1 MNILKLL
8 DMLSDDKFFTAGSSR
23 SEAIT
28 NIYTF
33 GKKAAIAAVPL
44 GLGSMMTTKAE
55 TVKQS
60 SMAVSMAQNDLTDAL
75 QLALVLEYLENE
87 YYNPLCI
94 MNRKRKSCSFD

>member
-33 GKKAAIAAVPL
+33 GKK
-44 GLGSMMTTKAE
+44 
-55 TVKQS
+55 
-60 SMAVSMAQNDLTDAL
+60 
-75 QLALVLEYLENE
+75 QL
-87 YYNPLCI
+87 
-94 MNRKRKSCSFD
+94 

>member
-33 GKKAAIAAVPL
+33 EKAAIAAVPL
-44 GLGSMMTTKAE
+44 GLGSMMTTK
-55 TVKQS
+55 
-60 SMAVSMAQNDLTDAL
+60 
-75 QLALVLEYLENE
+75 
-87 YYNPLCI
+87 P
-94 MNRKRKSCSFD
+94 KR